1 MIDVERFSLAK
12 TVMFQHMDPF
22 KMVRHYRFIVVY
34 VMSDVYVGLR
44 NDRGMNNCF
53 LNSVVQGIYHCPLFR
68 IGVFDVDLDAC
79 VDFPVVHALLVL
91 LRELEDVSKE
101 GGVRDAN
108 G

>member
-1 MIDVERFSLAK
+1 
-12 TVMFQHMDPF
+12 
-22 KMVRHYRFIVVY
+22 MVRHYRFIVVY

-68 IGVFDVDLDAC
+68 IGVFNVDLDTC

-91 LRELEDVSKE
+91 LRELEDVLNV
-101 GGVRDAN
+101 GRIRDAN